1 MRRPV
6 CCLALTAAVSCLA
19 AGSALA
25 APAGPTHGRPSAQIR
40 AHTAVT
46 KRVVLTI
53 SAQIDGL
60 STLII
65 RGDRAVWFHQKEAAP
80 GRHEGANSPTVIGGR
95 SWYPKWPAAGENRD
109 CGCRSK
115 EEAVLSQPLPSK
127 ALIAFAAISC
137 REACT
142 GTAGN
147 GKAEITFNDVE
158 IGSDATYVVSLTYT
172 VAVPLKKIPTKA
184 SAVISA
190 VHAVNK
196 VPGTEP
202 EVFISRRGLGATQPL
217 RSGADVQVGDVIS
230 TGPTTGAI
238 LDYAIGGR
246 VQLFP
251 GTTVEVTGERRVTAR
266 GPYTID
272 NFTCDLG
279 RIWVGITTNA
289 PRFENEI
296 GTNGGVIG
304 IHG

>member
-1 MRRPV
+1 MGVPAASAKV
-6 CCLALTAAVSCLA
+6 ILAKAAAVIAGSDGAILHADISATQTWRNGHSDNWTEQDWQQVGSPYDDRSIDIGVWPTTVEMAYVKGQQWLYDPSTNTIYTNDPPPAFTLTAA
-19 AGSALA
+19 
-25 APAGPTHGRPSAQIR
+25 
-40 AHTAVT
+40 
-46 KRVVLTI
+46 
-53 SAQIDGL
+53 
-60 STLII
+60 
-65 RGDRAVWFHQKEAAP
+65 
-80 GRHEGANSPTVIGGR
+80 
-95 SWYPKWPAAGENRD
+95 
-109 CGCRSK
+109 
-115 EEAVLSQPLPSK
+115 SQP
-127 ALIAFAAISC
+127 
-137 REACT
+137 
-142 GTAGN
+142 GTY
-147 GKAEITFNDVE
+147 TLRP
-158 IGSDATYVVSLTYT
+158 GSGSSGPSLTVT
-172 VAVPLKKIPTKA
+172 A
-184 SAVISA
+184 SQAA
-190 VHAVNK
+190 A
-196 VPGTEP
+196 
-202 EVFISRRGLGATQPL
+202 L